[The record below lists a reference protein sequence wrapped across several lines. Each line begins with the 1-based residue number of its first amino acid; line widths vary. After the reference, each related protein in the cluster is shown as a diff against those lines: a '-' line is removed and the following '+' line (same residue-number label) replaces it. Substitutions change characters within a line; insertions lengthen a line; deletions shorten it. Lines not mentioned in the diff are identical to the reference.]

1 VNDHSRGHTSRN
13 LLPSDA
19 TDIVRVTLIVAK
31 HIGTVEHHDPR
42 VFRMVFEGRG
52 RPIGQVIP
60 KGNLLRITGWY
71 LVLSSKDSSSAKVG
85 RRHSSLAS
93 KESDSAYSW
102 ASWQVISP
110 GDSYCHSR
118 PVLGSFLVGGFC
130 LPSSTA
136 EGKKKWLIFYNGLF
150 YRPL

>member
-1 VNDHSRGHTSRN
+1 MEDEKLSEREAFHKIQKISMDKNRKTKEVAEAMILVYEKLVNDHSRGHTSRN

-60 KGNLLRITGWY
+60 KGNLLRITG
-71 LVLSSKDSSSAKVG
+71 
-85 RRHSSLAS
+85 
-93 KESDSAYSW
+93 
-102 ASWQVISP
+102 
-110 GDSYCHSR
+110 
-118 PVLGSFLVGGFC
+118 
-130 LPSSTA
+130 
-136 EGKKKWLIFYNGLF
+136 
-150 YRPL
+150 